1 MVLVVKQI
9 YDLTTDPAG
18 VPHTHPAGLQTGR
31 PANIQNAVYGKDPTV
46 LPDDGC
52 RSDATIYVKFSLY
65 FQIDLHESR
74 LLTICLIVSYYF

>member
-31 PANIQNAVYGKDPTV
+31 PANIQNAVYRKGTPVFPYDR
-46 LPDDGC
+46 C
-52 RSDATIYVKFSLY
+52 RSDAAIYVKFGLY
-65 FQIDLHESR
+65 FQIDFYESR
-74 LLTICLIVSYYF
+74 LLTICLIVPYCF